1 MKNNKVDFKYGKGV
15 LKMLYLIKHDNVD
28 FIPLKKLLRQYQT
41 IKSIK
46 KSLEGL
52 NRCKNNISSILG

>member
-1 MKNNKVDFKYGKGV
+1 MDFKYEKGV
-15 LKMLYLIKHDNVD
+15 LNMLYLIKHNNVD
-28 FIPLKKLLRQYQT
+28 FIPLKKVIRLYQT

-46 KSLEGL
+46 KSLEEL

>member
-28 FIPLKKLLRQYQT
+28 FIPLKKLLRLY
-41 IKSIK
+41 KVLRK
-46 KSLEGL
+46 A
-52 NRCKNNISSILG
+52 